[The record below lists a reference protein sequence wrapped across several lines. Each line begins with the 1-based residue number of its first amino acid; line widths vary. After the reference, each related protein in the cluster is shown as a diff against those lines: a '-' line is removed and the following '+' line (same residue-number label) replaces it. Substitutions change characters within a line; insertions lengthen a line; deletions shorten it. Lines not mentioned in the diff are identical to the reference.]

1 MLPAFLKHLPLPPTS
16 LFLLALFGLAI
27 LRWRPRLGRFC
38 MGFALAALYA
48 LSTPLVGGALIRG
61 VQVGDALTRYDHD
74 AGAIVVLGAG
84 NTAAAEYG
92 GDTVSATSLVR
103 LRYAV
108 RLNRL
113 SGQPILVTG
122 GWGSD
127 LHLSEGEAMAQAL
140 ETSFR
145 AAAQWVETQA
155 ANTYENAVSS
165 AAILHPLG
173 ITRIY
178 LVTNGWHM
186 RRGVAAFEAAGFE
199 VIPAPTAII
208 TEARPSLTSLI
219 PNAGSLSASAIAVHE
234 WLGLIW
240 YRLVYF

>member
-1 MLPAFLKHLPLPPTS
+1 MLPAFLKQLPLPPVS

-61 VQVGDALTRYDHD
+61 VQAGDALTRYDHD

-84 NTAAAEYG
+84 VTAAAEYG
-92 GDTVSATSLVR
+92 GDTVSSASLVR
-103 LRYAV
+103 LRYAA

-199 VIPAPTAII
+199 VIPAPTAIHA
-208 TEARPSLTSLI
+208 EARPSLTSLI
-219 PNAGSLSASAIAVHE
+219 PNAGSLGASAIAVHE